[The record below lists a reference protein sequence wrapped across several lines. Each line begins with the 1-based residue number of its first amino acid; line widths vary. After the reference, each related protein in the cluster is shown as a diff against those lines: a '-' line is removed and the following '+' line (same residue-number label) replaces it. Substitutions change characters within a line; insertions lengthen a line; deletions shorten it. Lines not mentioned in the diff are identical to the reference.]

1 MTSAAEYR
9 RTVYDVAEA
18 IAPGWAR
25 QRARIETAVA
35 PVREW
40 LIRELAARPGD
51 VVLELAAGAGDTGLE
66 AAAAVGERGRVI
78 STDFSPAMVGIARR
92 RGAEL
97 RRSNVEYRVI
107 DAERIALDDDA
118 VDGVLCRMGYMLM
131 ADPAAAFAET
141 RRVLR
146 PGGRLALSVWGPAP
160 RNPWMTILAGVL
172 MEAGHMAP
180 PPPDG
185 PDPFSMASDQRVRA
199 LLQAAGFAVICTDEV
214 PVRFAFSDVEDYL
227 GHAADT
233 AGLLA
238 LVLRGLSGAERS
250 AVGTRLQ
257 AAFAPFAAGGGYAI
271 PGLALTA
278 AAG

>member
-1 MTSAAEYR
+1 
-9 RTVYDVAEA
+9 
-18 IAPGWAR
+18 
-25 QRARIETAVA
+25 
-35 PVREW
+35 
-40 LIRELAARPGD
+40 
-51 VVLELAAGAGDTGLE
+51 
-66 AAAAVGERGRVI
+66 
-78 STDFSPAMVGIARR
+78 
-92 RGAEL
+92 
-97 RRSNVEYRVI
+97 
-107 DAERIALDDDA
+107 
-118 VDGVLCRMGYMLM
+118 
-131 ADPAAAFAET
+131 
-141 RRVLR
+141 
-146 PGGRLALSVWGPAP
+146 
-160 RNPWMTILAGVL
+160 MTILAGVL
-172 MEAGHMAP
+172 IEAGHMAP

-257 AAFAPFAAGGGYAI
+257 AAFAPFAAAGGYAI